1 MAITTYIHPGCGK
14 RVPGGESGAHCS
26 SCHKS
31 FRGAAAYDRHLLR
44 GPDGRLTHQD
54 PATAVSPS
62 GKPLDYWLDDKGIWH
77 LGPRDPRFSSDAD
90 ADEDEAEDEA
100 A

>member
-14 RVPGGESGAHCS
+14 RVPGGESGGHCS
-26 SCHKS
+26 ACHES

-54 PATAVSPS
+54 P
-62 GKPLDYWLDDKGIWH
+62 
-77 LGPRDPRFSSDAD
+77 DPRFSSDAD
-90 ADEDEAEDEA
+90 VVEDGA